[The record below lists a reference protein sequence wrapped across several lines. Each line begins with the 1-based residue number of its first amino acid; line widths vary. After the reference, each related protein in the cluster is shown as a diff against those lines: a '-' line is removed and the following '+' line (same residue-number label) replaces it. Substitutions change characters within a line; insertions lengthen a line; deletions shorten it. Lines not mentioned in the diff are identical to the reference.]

1 MEIKFSIFTK
11 YNALENRYDKN
22 NELIFWEYN
31 NRAIFTSYKKNPIQS
46 EYFIW
51 TINQII
57 SRLRI
62 SNHWFVDA
70 TFHHPIG
77 YAQLLIIIFKDI
89 ITSEFYPGFYILM
102 SNKIEI
108 IYDMI
113 FKSIKNI
120 LSQNNIYNLT
130 IETIT
135 TDTELALIN
144 SIHTNFPETQR
155 IGCWFHLKQDLIR
168 EAKIIGLINKKNKKI
183 NTEITIEV
191 FTQLSMLP
199 LEYNGDIK
207 YLRNKLDLICKQYTI
222 YSNMI
227 KVEYKLIGMIA
238 APSINHY
245 NTIIFKDII
254 TSEYYPGFY
263 ILMSNKTEIIYDMIF
278 K

>member
-11 YNALENRYDKN
+11 YNALENRNDKN
-22 NELIFWEYN
+22 KELILWEYN

-77 YAQLLIIIFKDI
+77 YVQLLIIIFKDI
-89 ITSEFYPGFYILM
+89 ITSEFYPSFYNLM
-102 SNKIEI
+102 SNKMEI

-135 TDTELALIN
+135 TDTEFVLIN

-155 IGCWFHLKQDLIR
+155 IGCWFHLK
-168 EAKIIGLINKKNKKI
+168 
-183 NTEITIEV
+183 
-191 FTQLSMLP
+191 
-199 LEYNGDIK
+199 
-207 YLRNKLDLICKQYTI
+207 
-222 YSNMI
+222 
-227 KVEYKLIGMIA
+227 
-238 APSINHY
+238 
-245 NTIIFKDII
+245 
-254 TSEYYPGFY
+254 
-263 ILMSNKTEIIYDMIF
+263 
-278 K
+278 